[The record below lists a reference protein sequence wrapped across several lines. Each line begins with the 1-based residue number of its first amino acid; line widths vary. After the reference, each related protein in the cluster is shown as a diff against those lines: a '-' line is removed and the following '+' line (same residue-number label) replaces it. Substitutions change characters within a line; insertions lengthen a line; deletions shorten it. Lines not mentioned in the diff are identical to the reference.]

1 MMTTNIANPGYRPQT
16 MASFDRFSR
25 YNYIGSAYGRLGGST
40 GALDRSYG
48 TGPPGTTTSALKT
61 IGLSPTKTSTKTVTF
76 APGTRG
82 KDMSYTDRYSSSE
95 RFSSSS
101 APLTSYRSNVG
112 NLLSSTSTYRDSYG
126 YRSHDRDYDSSKYSS
141 RIPSSNTTTNS
152 SPMSSSY
159 GRYSGEYSSSSTS
172 ATKSKSSSG
181 GYCTADDLSECLR
194 GGVGAYITH
203 TSYNEVFPNIY
214 IGDQDAAKDRSNI
227 VAMGVTHVVNAAHGR
242 WNRRN
247 EEMYERMGI
256 RFLGVAAQDCES
268 FDMSPYFDDAAL
280 FMHHAIS
287 ERRGKVLVHCAVG
300 FSRSPTLVV
309 AYLMLYHRMSA
320 QEALRTIRAKRM
332 IGPNRGFLRQLADF
346 NNKLLAEGRIR
357 PYNGR

>member
-48 TGPPGTTTSALKT
+48 TTTTGTTSALKT
-61 IGLSPTKTSTKTVTF
+61 IGLPTKTSTKTVTF

-82 KDMSYTDRYSSSE
+82 KDMSYSDRYSSSD
-95 RFSSSS
+95 RYTSSS
-101 APLTSYRSNVG
+101 APLSSYRSSVG

-126 YRSHDRDYDSSKYSS
+126 YRQDRDYDSSKYSS
-141 RIPSSNTTTNS
+141 RLSTSSHPTANT
-152 SPMSSSY
+152 SSSY
-159 GRYSGEYSSSSTS
+159 GRYSSGEYASTS
-172 ATKSKSSSG
+172 ATSKSSSG

-194 GGVGAYITH
+194 GGVGAYISH
-203 TSYNEVFPNIY
+203 TSYNEVFPNIF
-214 IGDQDAAKDRSNI
+214 IGDQDAARDRSSV

-242 WNRRN
+242 WNKRN

-256 RFLGVAAQDCES
+256 KYLGVPGQDCES

-280 FMHHAIS
+280 FMHHCIT

-320 QEALRTIRAKRM
+320 QEALKTIRAKRM

>member
-48 TGPPGTTTSALKT
+48 TTTTGTTSALKT
-61 IGLSPTKTSTKTVTF
+61 IGLPTKTSTKTVTF

-82 KDMSYTDRYSSSE
+82 KDMSYSDRYSSSD
-95 RFSSSS
+95 RYTSSS
-101 APLTSYRSNVG
+101 APLSSYRSSVG

-126 YRSHDRDYDSSKYSS
+126 YRQDRDYDSSKYSS
-141 RIPSSNTTTNS
+141 RLSTSSHPTANT
-152 SPMSSSY
+152 SSSY
-159 GRYSGEYSSSSTS
+159 GRYSSGEYASTS
-172 ATKSKSSSG
+172 ATSKSSSG

-194 GGVGAYITH
+194 GGVGAYISH
-203 TSYNEVFPNIY
+203 TSYNEVFPNIF
-214 IGDQDAAKDRSNI
+214 IGDQTGAKNFHELKR
-227 VAMGVTHVVNAAHGR
+227 MGVTHILNAAHWYWSR
-242 WNRRN
+242 PVELMYR
-247 EEMYERMGI
+247 EMGVEYLGI
-256 RFLGVAAQDCES
+256 MADNSEM
-268 FDMSPYFDDAAL
+268 FDLSRYFYRAGN
-280 FMHHAIS
+280 FIS
-287 ERRGKVLVHCAVG
+287 LAKKRGKVLVHCAVG

-320 QEALRTIRAKRM
+320 QEALKTIRAKRM

>member
-48 TGPPGTTTSALKT
+48 TTTTGTTSALKT
-61 IGLSPTKTSTKTVTF
+61 IGLPTKTSTKTVTF

-82 KDMSYTDRYSSSE
+82 KDMSYSDRYSSSD
-95 RFSSSS
+95 RYTSSS
-101 APLTSYRSNVG
+101 APLSSYRSSVG

-126 YRSHDRDYDSSKYSS
+126 YRQDRDYDSSKYSS
-141 RIPSSNTTTNS
+141 RLSTSSHPTANT
-152 SPMSSSY
+152 SSSY
-159 GRYSGEYSSSSTS
+159 GRYSSGEYASTS
-172 ATKSKSSSG
+172 ATSKSSSG

-194 GGVGAYITH
+194 GGVGAYISH
-203 TSYNEVFPNIY
+203 TSYNEVFPNIF
-214 IGDQDAAKDRSNI
+214 IGDQTFAEKGALLRREGI
-227 VAMGVTHVVNAAHGR
+227 IHVLNAAHGKYFAR
-242 WNRRN
+242 V
-247 EEMYERMGI
+247 EDLYEHLQI
-256 RFLGVAAQDCES
+256 EYLGVPGRDREDFNMTRFFTEAAEFIHS
-268 FDMSPYFDDAAL
+268 GYLS
-280 FMHHAIS
+280 
-287 ERRGKVLVHCAVG
+287 GKVLVHCAVG

-320 QEALRTIRAKRM
+320 QEALKTIRAKRM

>member
-214 IGDQDAAKDRSNI
+214 IGDQDSSENCSRLRSLGI
-227 VAMGVTHVVNAAHGR
+227 RHVLNAAYGS
-242 WNRRN
+242 WCRRTVQ
-247 EEMYERMGI
+247 EYKDTGI
-256 RFLGVAAQDCES
+256 RFLGIEADDCES
-268 FDMSPYFDDAAL
+268 YQMHPYFHKAAD
-280 FMHHAIS
+280 FI
-287 ERRGKVLVHCAVG
+287 ETGCTQGKVLVHCAVG

>member
-214 IGDQDAAKDRSNI
+214 IGDQVFAREKHRLKAF
-227 VAMGVTHVVNAAHGR
+227 GVTHVLNACHGPWCGTGADHYR
-242 WNRRN
+242 DVGIH
-247 EEMYERMGI
+247 YKGI
-256 RFLGVAAQDCES
+256 RAMDHENFNL
-268 FDMSPYFDDAAL
+268 MPYFQEAADYV
-280 FMHHAIS
+280 HHALHG
-287 ERRGKVLVHCAVG
+287 GKVLVHCAVG

>member
-48 TGPPGTTTSALKT
+48 TTTTGTTSALKT
-61 IGLSPTKTSTKTVTF
+61 IGLPTKTSTKTVTF

-82 KDMSYTDRYSSSE
+82 KDMSYSDRYSSSD
-95 RFSSSS
+95 RYTSSS
-101 APLTSYRSNVG
+101 APLSSYRSSVG

-126 YRSHDRDYDSSKYSS
+126 YRQDRDYDSSKYSS
-141 RIPSSNTTTNS
+141 RLSTSSHPTANT
-152 SPMSSSY
+152 SSSY
-159 GRYSGEYSSSSTS
+159 GRYSSGEYASTS
-172 ATKSKSSSG
+172 ATSKSSSG

-194 GGVGAYITH
+194 GGVGAYISH
-203 TSYNEVFPNIY
+203 TSYNEVFPNIF
-214 IGDQDAAKDRSNI
+214 IGDQKISENCYRLSKI
-227 VAMGVTHVVNAAHGR
+227 LGITHVLNAAFGF
-242 WNRRN
+242 WCKKTVQ
-247 EEMYERMGI
+247 EYKDLGI
-256 RFLGVAAQDCES
+256 RFLGVEADDAEN
-268 FDMSPYFDDAAL
+268 FEMFPYFNMAAD
-280 FMHHAIS
+280 FIHMGCT
-287 ERRGKVLVHCAVG
+287 EGKVLVHCAVG

-320 QEALRTIRAKRM
+320 QEALKTIRAKRM

>member
-48 TGPPGTTTSALKT
+48 TTTTGTTSALKT
-61 IGLSPTKTSTKTVTF
+61 IGLPTKTSTKTVTF

-82 KDMSYTDRYSSSE
+82 KDMSYSDRYSSSD
-95 RFSSSS
+95 RYTSSS
-101 APLTSYRSNVG
+101 APLSSYRSSVG

-126 YRSHDRDYDSSKYSS
+126 YRQDRDYDSSKYSS
-141 RIPSSNTTTNS
+141 RLSTSSHPTANT
-152 SPMSSSY
+152 SSSY
-159 GRYSGEYSSSSTS
+159 GRYSSGEYASTS
-172 ATKSKSSSG
+172 ATSKSSSG

-194 GGVGAYITH
+194 GGVGAYISH
-203 TSYNEVFPNIY
+203 TSYNEVFPNIF
-214 IGDQDAAKDRSNI
+214 IGDQKDAEDEYGLGKGGI
-227 VAMGVTHVVNAAHGR
+227 THVLNAAHSSDGY
-242 WNRRN
+242 RRVLVL
-247 EEMYERMGI
+247 YKQ
-256 RFLGVAAQDCES
+256 LGVTYRGIPGMDNEQ
-268 FDMSPYFDDAAL
+268 FDLSRFFKEGADFIDKAVKT
-280 FMHHAIS
+280 
-287 ERRGKVLVHCAVG
+287 GKVLVHCAVG

-320 QEALRTIRAKRM
+320 QEALKTIRAKRM

>member
-214 IGDQDAAKDRSNI
+214 IGDHKAAENYEMLNRF
-227 VAMGVTHVVNAAHGR
+227 GVTHVLNAAHGFID
-242 WNRRN
+242 N
-247 EEMYERMGI
+247 EWEYGGMGI
-256 RFLGVAAQDCES
+256 HYLGVDAD
-268 FDMSPYFDDAAL
+268 DTPYFD
-280 FMHHAIS
+280 IS
-287 ERRGKVLVHCAVG
+287 KFFDESAEFIKKARKLGKVLVHCAVG

>member
-214 IGDQDAAKDRSNI
+214 IGDQSDAEDEHGLKFEGI
-227 VAMGVTHVVNAAHGR
+227 THVLNAAH
-242 WNRRN
+242 WPLK
-247 EEMYERMGI
+247 YERVELLYKRLRVVYHGI
-256 RFLGVAAQDCES
+256 PGRDNDQ
-268 FDMSPYFDDAAL
+268 FDMSQYFDEAAD
-280 FMHHAIS
+280 FIS
-287 ERRGKVLVHCAVG
+287 QAKSAGKVLVHCAVG

>member
-214 IGDQDAAKDRSNI
+214 IGDQSSASD
-227 VAMGVTHVVNAAHGR
+227 VLTLHVQGVTHVLNAAKGKGGGDNVSMYQAYGIHFMGVTASDQESYDITPHF
-242 WNRRN
+242 
-247 EEMYERMGI
+247 EESAK
-256 RFLGVAAQDCES
+256 F
-268 FDMSPYFDDAAL
+268 
-280 FMHHAIS
+280 IS
-287 ERRGKVLVHCAVG
+287 DGCGKGKVLVHCAVG

>member
-48 TGPPGTTTSALKT
+48 TTTTGTTSALKT
-61 IGLSPTKTSTKTVTF
+61 IGLPTKTSTKTVTF

-82 KDMSYTDRYSSSE
+82 KDMSYSDRYSSSD
-95 RFSSSS
+95 RYTSSS
-101 APLTSYRSNVG
+101 APLSSYRSSVG

-126 YRSHDRDYDSSKYSS
+126 YRQDRDYDSSKYSS
-141 RIPSSNTTTNS
+141 RLSTSSHPTANT
-152 SPMSSSY
+152 SSSY
-159 GRYSGEYSSSSTS
+159 GRYSSGEYASTS
-172 ATKSKSSSG
+172 ATSKSSSG

-194 GGVGAYITH
+194 GGVGAYISH
-203 TSYNEVFPNIY
+203 TSYNEVFPNIF
-214 IGDQDAAKDRSNI
+214 IGDQSDAEDEHGLRVEGI
-227 VAMGVTHVVNAAHGR
+227 THVLNAAHWPLKFER
-242 WNRRN
+242 VDLLYRR
-247 EEMYERMGI
+247 
-256 RFLGVAAQDCES
+256 LGVLYRGIPGRDNPE
-268 FDMSPYFDDAAL
+268 FDMSFYFHEGAD
-280 FMHHAIS
+280 FIS
-287 ERRGKVLVHCAVG
+287 QAVSTGKVLVHCAVG

-320 QEALRTIRAKRM
+320 QEALKTIRAKRM

>member
-48 TGPPGTTTSALKT
+48 SGPPGTTTSALKT

-101 APLTSYRSNVG
+101 APLTSYRSSVG

-214 IGDQDAAKDRSNI
+214 IGDQKNAEDEYGIAKGGITHVLNAAHSSDKYKR
-227 VAMGVTHVVNAAHGR
+227 VLYPYMQMGVTYCGIPAMD
-242 WNRRN
+242 N
-247 EEMYERMGI
+247 E
-256 RFLGVAAQDCES
+256 Q
-268 FDMSPYFDDAAL
+268 FDLSRYFKEGADFIDTAVKA
-280 FMHHAIS
+280 
-287 ERRGKVLVHCAVG
+287 GKVLVHCAVG

>member
-48 TGPPGTTTSALKT
+48 TTTSGTTSALKT
-61 IGLSPTKTSTKTVTF
+61 IGLPTKTSTKTVTF

-82 KDMSYTDRYSSSE
+82 KDMSYSDRYSSSD
-95 RFSSSS
+95 RYTSSS
-101 APLTSYRSNVG
+101 APLSSYRSSVG

-126 YRSHDRDYDSSKYSS
+126 YRQDRDYDSSKYSS
-141 RIPSSNTTTNS
+141 RLSTSSHPTANT
-152 SPMSSSY
+152 SSSY
-159 GRYSGEYSSSSTS
+159 GRYSSGEYSSTS
-172 ATKSKSSSG
+172 ATSKSSSG

-194 GGVGAYITH
+194 GGVGAYISH
-203 TSYNEVFPNIY
+203 TSYNEVFPNIF
-214 IGDQDAAKDRSNI
+214 IGDHKAAENYEMLNRY
-227 VAMGVTHVVNAAHGR
+227 GVTHVVNAAHGDID
-242 WNRRN
+242 N
-247 EEMYERMGI
+247 EWEYRGMGI
-256 RFLGVAAQDCES
+256 HYLGVDAD
-268 FDMSPYFDDAAL
+268 DTPYFD
-280 FMHHAIS
+280 IS
-287 ERRGKVLVHCAVG
+287 EFFVQAAEFIKQARKLGKVLVHCAVG

-320 QEALRTIRAKRM
+320 QEALKTIRAKRM

>member
-48 TGPPGTTTSALKT
+48 TTTTGTTSALKT
-61 IGLSPTKTSTKTVTF
+61 IGLPTKTSTKTVTF

-82 KDMSYTDRYSSSE
+82 KDMSYSDRYSSSD
-95 RFSSSS
+95 RYTSSS
-101 APLTSYRSNVG
+101 APLSSYRSSVG

-126 YRSHDRDYDSSKYSS
+126 YRQDRDYDSSKYSS
-141 RIPSSNTTTNS
+141 RLSTSSHPTANT
-152 SPMSSSY
+152 SSSY
-159 GRYSGEYSSSSTS
+159 GRYSSGEYASTS
-172 ATKSKSSSG
+172 ATSKSSSG

-194 GGVGAYITH
+194 GGVGAYISH
-203 TSYNEVFPNIY
+203 TSYNEVFPNIF
-214 IGDQDAAKDRSNI
+214 IGDQVFAREKHRLKAF
-227 VAMGVTHVVNAAHGR
+227 GVTHVLNACHGPWCGTGADHYR
-242 WNRRN
+242 DVGIH
-247 EEMYERMGI
+247 YKGI
-256 RFLGVAAQDCES
+256 RAMDHENFNL
-268 FDMSPYFDDAAL
+268 MPYFHEAADYV
-280 FMHHAIS
+280 HHAL
-287 ERRGKVLVHCAVG
+287 RGGKVLVHCAVG

-320 QEALRTIRAKRM
+320 QEALKTIRAKRM

>member
-214 IGDQDAAKDRSNI
+214 IGDQDAAAGISNLHI
-227 VAMGVTHVVNAAHGR
+227 VGVTHVLNAAEGLGGG
-242 WNRRN
+242 NYAASYKASGL
-247 EEMYERMGI
+247 EYLGI
-256 RFLGVAAQDCES
+256 RASDCEAYDITTH
-268 FDMSPYFDDAAL
+268 FTKCVKFID
-280 FMHHAIS
+280 
-287 ERRGKVLVHCAVG
+287 EGCRQGKVLVHCAVG

>member
-214 IGDQDAAKDRSNI
+214 IGDQVFAREKHRLKAF
-227 VAMGVTHVVNAAHGR
+227 GVTHVLNACHGPWCGTGADHYR
-242 WNRRN
+242 DVGIH
-247 EEMYERMGI
+247 YKGI
-256 RFLGVAAQDCES
+256 RAMDHENFNL
-268 FDMSPYFDDAAL
+268 MPYFQEAADYV
-280 FMHHAIS
+280 HHALHGEPLQKRELCFA
-287 ERRGKVLVHCAVG
+287 ERG
-300 FSRSPTLVV
+300 
-309 AYLMLYHRMSA
+309 
-320 QEALRTIRAKRM
+320 
-332 IGPNRGFLRQLADF
+332 
-346 NNKLLAEGRIR
+346 
-357 PYNGR
+357 